1 MSVMTFNFYSPMIK
15 NLIFDF
21 GKVLVDFDYFTILD
35 QVFPTHQQAEDFY
48 NLFVEGNWGEKLD
61 LEQSPLEQIALDMQR
76 AMPQYKDEIHIFF
89 NRYTEFII
97 GEIKGMR
104 PLLVRLKAQGYHL
117 YGLTNWCHKVHE
129 TMKQYPIFQLL
140 DGAVISSEEH
150 IIKPDHTIYNLLC
163 QRYQLTP
170 TECVLADDRAENVKA
185 ACECGMQGIL
195 FDNACQYEAELQ
207 NIISVNGGCRSAQ
220 HTKTEQEKCM
230 DGDLYDCHAPI
241 FIERKARA
249 TEWMQRYNSS
259 SYANRSNR
267 YVMIKE
273 LFGSVGTN
281 VSVGDGTIVG
291 FGDNI
296 HIGNNV
302 SINYRCILNDCNS
315 IVIGNNVLI
324 APGVQI
330 NTASHPTA
338 LNERLTP
345 NWDSASGE
353 YRWRTFARPIII
365 GDGCWIG
372 ANATII
378 AGVTIGD
385 GAVVAAGAVVTKDV
399 PPYTMVGG
407 VPAKVIKKL

>member
-1 MSVMTFNFYSPMIK
+1 MIK

-21 GKVLVDFDYFTILD
+21 GKVLVDYDYFFILD
-35 QVFPTHQQAEDFY
+35 QVFSTHQQAEDFY
-48 NLFVEGNWGEKLD
+48 RLLQEGNWTNQFD
-61 LEQSPLEQIALDMQR
+61 LELSPLEQIVAEMQQ
-76 AMPQYKDEIHIFF
+76 AMPQYKDEIEIFL
-89 NRYTEFII
+89 NRYTEFVI
-97 GEIKGMR
+97 GEMKGMR
-104 PLLVRLKAQGYHL
+104 PLLVKLKAQGYHL
-117 YGLTNWCHKVHE
+117 YGLTNWCHKVHD
-129 TMKQYPIFQLL
+129 TMRQYPIFQLL

-150 IIKPDHTIYNLLC
+150 IIKPDLAIYDCLC
-163 QRYQLTP
+163 QRFHLTP
-170 TECVLADDRAENVKA
+170 SECVFTDDRAENVETARK
-185 ACECGMQGIL
+185 CGMQGIL
-195 FDNACQYEAELQ
+195 FENASQYATALQ
-207 NIISVNGGCRSAQ
+207 NILSQQGGCRGD
-220 HTKTEQEKCM
+220 HHVMTEQEKCM
-230 DGDLYDCHAPI
+230 AGELYDCHSPI

-249 TEWMQRYNSS
+249 TDWMQRYNSS

-267 YVMIKE
+267 YAMIKE

-315 IVIGNNVLI
+315 IIIGNDVLI

-330 NTASHPTA
+330 NTASHPSP
-338 LNERLTP
+338 LHERLTP
-345 NWDSASGE
+345 NWNSSTGE

-372 ANATII
+372 ADATII

-399 PPYTMVGG
+399 PPNTMVGG
-407 VPAKVIKKL
+407 VPARVIKKL